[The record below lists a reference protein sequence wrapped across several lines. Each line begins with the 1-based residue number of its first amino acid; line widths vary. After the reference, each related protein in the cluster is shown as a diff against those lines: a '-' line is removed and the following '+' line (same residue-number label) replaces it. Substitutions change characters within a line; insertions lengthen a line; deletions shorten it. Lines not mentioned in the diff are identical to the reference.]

1 MKKKKKKKIIKKLKS
16 IIEKN
21 KKFCIYHDMK
31 PTEFIEGS
39 NYATKQMI
47 KYIKKLK

>member
-21 KKFCIYHDMK
+21 KNFCVYHDIK
-31 PTEFIEGS
+31 PTEYIDGS
-39 NYATKQMI
+39 NDVAKLMI
-47 KYIKKLK
+47 KYIKKIK